1 VKVAPDIYRLTQGVS
16 NFYLVEDG
24 GKLTLVDAGA
34 PGDWNQLVG
43 EVAVLGRDL
52 VDLEA
57 VLLTHAHSDHVGFAE
72 RARTAAGSSV
82 WVHEAD
88 AKVAKTAKVGKTD
101 GKVTPYLFKAEL
113 YRTVFILLRRGG
125 IKIVPVREVSTFADG
140 ETLGLP
146 GRPRVVHLPGH
157 TPGMSALFLE
167 DRGVVLTGDALVTR
181 NPLTGRRG
189 PQIAPSGF
197 NTDTNQAMRSLD
209 TLGGVTADLVLPGHG
224 EPWTEGVAEAVRL
237 AKLAGRS

>member
-1 VKVAPDIYRLTQGVS
+1 M
-16 NFYLVEDG
+16 
-24 GKLTLVDAGA
+24 
-34 PGDWNQLVG
+34 
-43 EVAVLGRDL
+43 
-52 VDLEA
+52 
-57 VLLTHAHSDHVGFAE
+57 
-72 RARTAAGSSV
+72 
-82 WVHEAD
+82 
-88 AKVAKTAKVGKTD
+88 
-101 GKVTPYLFKAEL
+101 
-113 YRTVFILLRRGG
+113 
-125 IKIVPVREVSTFADG
+125 
-140 ETLGLP
+140 
-146 GRPRVVHLPGH
+146 VHLPGR